1 MKNIS
6 ESKHRLPVDY
16 YKGRVRITFTLCVK
30 ERRQLFITKTLVD
43 QFLAILK
50 NTEEKYECI
59 NWVYLFMPD
68 HLHLI
73 MKGMSD
79 RSDLWKMIVLFKQ
92 KTGFWLSQNAP
103 EIQWQKD
110 FYDHI
115 HRREDNLKKQIRYIL
130 ENPLRKK
137 LVSDWQIY
145 PFKGSLDF
153 NLDEIIP

>member
-6 ESKHRLPVDY
+6 ESKHRLPLDY
-16 YKGRVRITFTLCVK
+16 YKGRIRATFTICVK
-30 ERRQLFITKTLVD
+30 DRRQLFTTKTVVD
-43 QFLAILK
+43 QFLATPK
-50 NTEEKYECI
+50 NIENKYECI

-73 MKGMSD
+73 MEGRTD

-92 KTGFWLSQNAP
+92 KTGFWLAQKMP
-103 EIQWQKD
+103 EIQWQKN

-115 HRREDNLKKQIRYIL
+115 HRTDEDLKKQIRYIL

-137 LVSDWQIY
+137 LVSDWIIY

-153 NLDEIIP
+153 NLFEIM

>member
-6 ESKHRLPVDY
+6 ESKHRLPVDC

-30 ERRQLFITKTLVD
+30 ERKQLFITKTLVD
-43 QFLAILK
+43 QFLTILK

-73 MKGMSD
+73 IEGKSD
-79 RSDLWKMIVLFKQ
+79 RSDLWKMIVSFKQ

-115 HRREDNLKKQIRYIL
+115 HRTEDDLKKQIRYIL

-145 PFKGSLDF
+145 PFKGR
-153 NLDEIIP
+153 

>member
-6 ESKHRLPVDY
+6 ESKHRLPVDC
-16 YKGRVRITFTLCVK
+16 YKGRVRATFMLCVK

-43 QFLAILK
+43 RFLAILK

-73 MKGMSD
+73 IEGKSD
-79 RSDLWKMIVLFKQ
+79 RSDLWKMIVSFKQ

-115 HRREDNLKKQIRYIL
+115 HRTEDDLKKQIRYIL

>member
-6 ESKHRLPVDY
+6 ESKHRLSLDC

-30 ERRQLFITKTLVD
+30 DRRQLFITKTLVD

-59 NWVYLFMPD
+59 NWAYLFMPA

-73 MKGMSD
+73 MEGMSD

-115 HRREDNLKKQIRYIL
+115 HRADDDLKKQIRYIL

-137 LVSDWQIY
+137 LVSDWKIY

-153 NLDEIIP
+153 NLDEII